1 MSINTIL
8 FLSYEGKVQVQVKVE
23 QEGERKGGVKVQ
35 VEQEGG
41 RGGGRASGIGGE
53 EESEG
58 EELEE
63 HEDQGAWLH
72 C

>member
-1 MSINTIL
+1 MMHKLVLITLNWL
-8 FLSYEGKVQVQVKVE
+8 FKTLGRY
-23 QEGERKGGVKVQ
+23 KVQ

-41 RGGGRASGIGGE
+41 WGGGRASGIGGE
-53 EESEG
+53 EEREG
-58 EELEE
+58 EELEG

>member
-1 MSINTIL
+1 
-8 FLSYEGKVQVQVKVE
+8 VKVE
-23 QEGERKGGVKVQ
+23 QEGERKGGVEVQ

-53 EESEG
+53 EEREG